1 MEKRDKG
8 KILLT
13 GASGYVGGRLL
24 PALEEAGYDLR
35 CMTRRPEEL
44 RERAAPTTEICR
56 GDVLEP
62 DTLTEALRD
71 VDVAFYMVHSMG
83 AQSDFSAEDR
93 TAAEHFARAAEA
105 AGVRRIV
112 YLGGLG
118 DEDDVDSAHL
128 RSRHE
133 VGRIL
138 RASRVETLE
147 LRASIIIGSGSLSF
161 EMIRNLV
168 NRLPAMVTPRW
179 VYSLAQPIA
188 IEDVLRYLLEAIDV
202 PLSGSEVVEIGGTDQ
217 VAYVDIMKEFA
228 HQRGMR
234 RLIIP
239 LPVLS
244 PQLSSLWLGLVTP
257 LYARVG
263 RKLIDSVRHDTIVRS
278 SRAETLFSVRPMGMR
293 RAIERALVNEER
305 DFAQTRWSDAL
316 SSAVGEKNW
325 GGIQFGSRLVD
336 ARSVRLSCSPA
347 AAFGPIRRI
356 GGDVGWYYANA
367 LWRIRGFIDLLLGG
381 PGMRRGRR
389 DPEHVRIGDAL
400 DFWRVEEIEADRLL
414 RLRAEM
420 KVPGRAWLE
429 FEIREEGDECV
440 VYQTAIFDPLGLFG
454 LLYWYGIY
462 PVHVLIFKGM
472 LNRIARASG
481 QGGVDA

>member
-1 MEKRDKG
+1 M
-8 KILLT
+8 
-13 GASGYVGGRLL
+13 
-24 PALEEAGYDLR
+24 LEA
-35 CMTRRPEEL
+35 
-44 RERAAPTTEICR
+44 
-56 GDVLEP
+56 

-105 AGVRRIV
+105 AGVRRII

-244 PQLSSLWLGLVTP
+244 PKLSSLWLGLVTP
-257 LYARVG
+257 STHAWDASLSIACGTIRSCV
-263 RKLIDSVRHDTIVRS
+263 LPVRRRSFPFVRWVCAGQLS
-278 SRAETLFSVRPMGMR
+278 ELWSMKSATLHR
-293 RAIERALVNEER
+293 RAGR
-305 DFAQTRWSDAL
+305 TRCP
-316 SSAVGEKNW
+316 
-325 GGIQFGSRLVD
+325 R
-336 ARSVRLSCSPA
+336 P
-347 AAFGPIRRI
+347 
-356 GGDVGWYYANA
+356 
-367 LWRIRGFIDLLLGG
+367 
-381 PGMRRGRR
+381 
-389 DPEHVRIGDAL
+389 
-400 DFWRVEEIEADRLL
+400 
-414 RLRAEM
+414 
-420 KVPGRAWLE
+420 
-429 FEIREEGDECV
+429 
-440 VYQTAIFDPLGLFG
+440 
-454 LLYWYGIY
+454 
-462 PVHVLIFKGM
+462 
-472 LNRIARASG
+472 
-481 QGGVDA
+481 